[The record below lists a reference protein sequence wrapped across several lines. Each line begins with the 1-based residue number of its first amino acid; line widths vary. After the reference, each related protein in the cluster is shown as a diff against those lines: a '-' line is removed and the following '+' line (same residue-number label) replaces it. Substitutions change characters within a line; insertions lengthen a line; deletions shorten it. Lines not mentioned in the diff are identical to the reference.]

1 MPESTPAVSGNA
13 RSPVRRTRA
22 RPASLA
28 TDSVRRPGPRPAPVE
43 QRRVTRKP
51 FIPPRSVTRFDAGN
65 ALGCNIHNCATHSR
79 KPEPNHPP
87 HSHLGHPEREQRE
100 NTNTGLFPFRIPH
113 RPHYPFRGRPK
124 EESRASVIPP
134 PTPAQ
139 RTGLRTRATRLLAAS
154 ALTLPA
160 VFAGTAGTA
169 AADPGAPDIE
179 SQWAGATIPENEGGE
194 ISPTHRAP
202 RHPVAPREST

>member
-1 MPESTPAVSGNA
+1 MPLS
-13 RSPVRRTRA
+13 SPR
-22 RPASLA
+22 
-28 TDSVRRPGPRPAPVE
+28 
-43 QRRVTRKP
+43 
-51 FIPPRSVTRFDAGN
+51 
-65 ALGCNIHNCATHSR
+65 
-79 KPEPNHPP
+79 
-87 HSHLGHPEREQRE
+87 
-100 NTNTGLFPFRIPH
+100 
-113 RPHYPFRGRPK
+113 
-124 EESRASVIPP
+124 

-194 ISPTHRAP
+194 ISPDPPRAAAPSGPQGIDVSHHQGTIDWSAVSGSGIDFAYMKATESTGFEDSEFDRNYVNSYQNGIIRGAYHFARPNHSGGVRHRAISFSG
-202 RHPVAPREST
+202 VAGVAAGQGSLRRSRGRVKHS